1 MGYCL
6 LILVTPRT
14 HPPLPTTLPP
24 SFRKT
29 TMKLYAKI
37 STFALL
43 ATSALATHRQEAANE
58 LNDFEAAYGIDP
70 NPCDSYRQVLRCLGQ
85 SARRR
90 LTRSTKPCIN
100 SKAGGTGC
108 TKT

>member
-43 ATSALATHRQEAANE
+43 ATSALATNRQEAVNE
-58 LNDFEAAYGIDP
+58 LNDFVAAYGTHLD
-70 NPCDSYRQVLRCLGQ
+70 PCDSYRQVLRSLGQ
-85 SARRR
+85 TARRR
-90 LTRSTKPCIN
+90 LTRVPKPCHGC
-100 SKAGGTGC
+100 SKKDVG
-108 TKT
+108 